1 MTTKPKNKWLALV
14 VLAGALA
21 MIVLDGTIVGV
32 SLPTMIEALDMDLTS
47 AQWVNS
53 LYSVVLAALLMT
65 AGRLG
70 DRIGRRRLL
79 AIGVAVFVAGSLAAA
94 LATNATTLIAAR
106 ALQGVGGAA
115 VLPSTLSS
123 VNSIFRGKER
133 AAAFGVW
140 GAVVSGAAALGPLLG
155 GAFTTYLDW
164 RWIFW
169 VNLPLGLLVL
179 AGIWR
184 VVPETTTE
192 HRENGTDVVGV
203 LLSALGFGLL
213 VFVLIEGPSWGWLT
227 PRTAGDLGP
236 LHWGV
241 DAPVSPIPV
250 LGAIAVGSLAAF
262 IGWELRR
269 ARRHQ
274 ATLLD
279 VSLFSHATF
288 SWGNAT
294 ATMVAM
300 GEFGLLLVLPL
311 YLINVL
317 GYDAMGAGLILA
329 GMAAGAF
336 LSGAMARRLA
346 ETMGADRV
354 VVLGLGMEIA
364 GIAGLAWAVGAG
376 APMTPVVLLLV
387 FYGLGLGLASAQL
400 TSTVLRDVPPEA
412 SGQGSA
418 TQSTLRQLGSGF
430 GTAIAGSVLAV
441 ATTQAAT
448 TSLGDLGIPG
458 LDAAAW
464 AQRLSDSAGGLIP
477 QVLHGGAGA
486 AFGEHAE
493 QVAAAMSDAFTS
505 GVQAAM
511 VAAVLCLAIGWV
523 GSLQVSRAARAV
535 PAPADAQALATDPE
549 AGRG

>member
-1 MTTKPKNKWLALV
+1 MTGKRDNKWLALA

-32 SLPTMIEALDMDLTS
+32 SLPSMIQALGMDLS
-47 AQWVNS
+47 QAQWVNS

-70 DRIGRRRLL
+70 DRVGRRKLL
-79 AIGVAVFVAGSLAAA
+79 AAGVAIFVLGSILAA
-94 LATNATTLIAAR
+94 LAPSAGLLIAAR

-140 GAVVSGAAALGPLLG
+140 GAVMSGAAAIGPLLG

-192 HRENGTDVVGV
+192 HREHGVDVLGV
-203 LLSALGFGLL
+203 VLSALGFGLL
-213 VFVLIEGPSWGWLT
+213 VFALIEGPSWGWLA
-227 PRTAGDLGP
+227 PKAAAQIGP
-236 LHWGV
+236 LTWPA
-241 DAPVSPIPV
+241 DAAVSLIPII
-250 LGAIAVGSLAAF
+250 GALAVVCLVSF
-262 IGWELRR
+262 IFLELHR
-269 ARRHQ
+269 ARLGKS
-274 ATLLD
+274 TLLD
-279 VSLFSHATF
+279 LSLFTYSTF

-294 ATMVAM
+294 AMMVAM

-311 YLINVL
+311 FLINVL
-317 GYDAMGAGLILA
+317 GEDPMGAGLILA

-336 LSGAMARRLA
+336 LSGAMARHLA
-346 ETMGADRV
+346 ARMGAERV
-354 VVLGLGMEIA
+354 VVLGLGMEIL
-364 GIAGLAWAVGAG
+364 GVAGLVWVLGTGSALL
-376 APMTPVVLLLV
+376 PMVLLLV
-387 FYGLGLGLASAQL
+387 LYGLGLGLASAQL
-400 TSTVLRDVPPEA
+400 TSTVLHDIPAEA

-418 TQSTLRQLGSGF
+418 TQSTVRQLGSGF
-430 GTAIAGSVLAV
+430 GTAIAGTVLAV
-441 ATTQAAT
+441 ATTQAAI
-448 TSLGDLGIPG
+448 TSLGALKIPG
-458 LDAAAW
+458 LDASVW
-464 AQRLSDSAGGLIP
+464 AQRLSDSAGGLIT
-477 QVLHGGAGA
+477 QLQHGSAGA
-486 AFGEHAE
+486 AFGENATR
-493 QVAAAMSDAFTS
+493 VAGTMGDAFTT

-511 VAAVLCLAIGWV
+511 IAAAVCLAIGWL
-523 GSLQVSRAARAV
+523 GSLQVSRAARNGQR
-535 PAPADAQALATDPE
+535 PAPEDVSEIASGQDV
-549 AGRG
+549 

>member
-1 MTTKPKNKWLALV
+1 MTTKRENKWLALL

-32 SLPTMIEALDMDLTS
+32 SLPSMIQALGMDLTS

-70 DRIGRRRLL
+70 DRVGRRRLL
-79 AIGVAVFVAGSLAAA
+79 AIGVGIFVLGSLAAA
-94 LATNATTLIAAR
+94 LATDATTLIAAR

-140 GAVVSGAAALGPLLG
+140 GAVMSGAAALGPLLG

-179 AGIWR
+179 VGIWR
-184 VVPETTTE
+184 LVPETTVE
-192 HRENGTDVVGV
+192 HREHGADIVGV

-213 VFVLIEGPSWGWLT
+213 VFVLIEGPSWGWLA
-227 PRTAGDLGP
+227 PKTAVDLGP
-236 LHWGV
+236 LTWGA
-241 DAPVSPIPV
+241 DAPVSPIPI
-250 LGAIAVGSLAAF
+250 LGAIAVGALVAF
-262 IGWELRR
+262 IRWELRR
-269 ARRHQ
+269 ARQ
-274 ATLLD
+274 LKSTLLD

-317 GYDAMGAGLILA
+317 ATDAMGAGLILA
-329 GMAAGAF
+329 AMAAGAF
-336 LSGAMARRLA
+336 LSGAMARHLA
-346 ETMGADRV
+346 ASMGADRV
-354 VVLGLGMEIA
+354 VVLGLGLEVA
-364 GIAGLAWAVGAG
+364 GVAGLVWVIGAG
-376 APMTPVVLLLV
+376 APMLPLVLLLV
-387 FYGLGLGLASAQL
+387 VYGLGLGLASAQL
-400 TSTVLRDVPPEA
+400 TSTVLRDIPPEA

-441 ATTQAAT
+441 ATTHAAT
-448 TSLGDLGIPG
+448 TSLAALDLPG

-477 QVLHGGAGA
+477 QVLHGNAGA
-486 AFGEHAE
+486 AFGEHSA
-493 QVAAAMSDAFTS
+493 QVAGAMGDAFTS

-511 VAAVLCLAIGWV
+511 VAAVVCLAIGWV

-535 PAPADAQALATDPE
+535 SVPDEAQVLAPEPDAE
-549 AGRG
+549 RG